1 MNLAEEELRVH
12 KRTYLSCL
20 AALSALLFAVNVQG
34 QPQPAELELISVHDE
49 LYVIHNDYVPGNA
62 TALITDEGVLLIDD
76 KFERDYTNMI
86 ELLRSVT
93 DQPVRVVIN
102 THYHEDHSG
111 SNARFQEAGAEIVAS
126 ERARLKMVEFDQS
139 GLPIFTIED
148 FGRIHI
154 GGKEIELYQFGR
166 AHTDGDVVVYFPD
179 YRLLVAGDL
188 FVHGGGTVQLI
199 DYAGGGSAKDWTRTL
214 DRILRLDFDTV
225 VPGHGAVTTKAEMQR
240 FRDSTLDLR
249 NRVQDMVRGGNSR
262 EEIEAMLRG
271 EFGWQDIHI
280 TRGLDGLMGE
290 LR

>member
-1 MNLAEEELRVH
+1 MH
-12 KRTYLSCL
+12 KRTYLIWLTALNACL
-20 AALSALLFAVNVQG
+20 FVSNALG
-34 QPQPAELELISVHDE
+34 QPQPAELELIMVHDD
-49 LYVIHNDYVPGNA
+49 LYVIHNEFVPGNA

-76 KFERDYTNMI
+76 KFERDYSNMV

-93 DQPVRVVIN
+93 DQPVRFVIN
-102 THYHEDHSG
+102 THYHGDHSG
-111 SNARFQEAGAEIVAS
+111 SNARFQAAGAEIVSS

-139 GLPIFTIED
+139 GLPVFTIED

-166 AHTDGDVVVYFPD
+166 AHTDGDVVVYFRD

-188 FVHGGGTVQLI
+188 FTYGGATPQLI

-225 VPGHGAVTTKAEMQR
+225 IPGHGTVTTRAEMQR

-249 NRVQDMVRGGNSR
+249 NRVQGMVRGGSSR
-262 EEIEAMLRG
+262 DEVEVMLR
-271 EFGWQDIHI
+271 EVFGWQDLHI
-280 TRGLDGLMGE
+280 ARGLDGLMGE